1 MKKSVN
7 NFAEYKKVLNFAVRF
22 NRNEKQVLVLYT
34 VFEVSSA

>member
-22 NRNEKQVLVLYT
+22 NRNETKFSYYILYLR
-34 VFEVSSA
+34 